1 MATAPVYASIPL
13 APIVSALTTA
23 NTNLDGTGTLVEIAA
38 GTTDGIIIE
47 RATVRASGSTTS
59 GLIRFFISID
69 GGTTKRLWHSVSV
82 DARTPSATAS
92 SWVAVVDFLRGASLK
107 DANTKVYACPT
118 KSETFNVVVE
128 RAGL

>member
-13 APIVSALTTA
+13 APILSALATA
-23 NTNLDGTGTLVEIAA
+23 NANLDGTGTLVEIAA
-38 GTTDGIIIE
+38 GTTDGIVVE
-47 RATVRASGSTTS
+47 RVTARASGSTTA

-92 SWVAVVDFLRGASLK
+92 SWSAAIDFLRGVLLK
-107 DANTKVYACPT
+107 DANTKLYACPT
-118 KSETFNVVVE
+118 KSETFNVIVE